1 MGIQC
6 FEVQSRAI
14 FIIFG
19 SESKRCPKLA
29 INQLTSALFISNQ
42 FYWLKSLMGM
52 ESPPCRPPSY
62 WLAAAGVVSESK
74 RCFKSVE
81 NRAASSLGVGGH
93 RYKSWFSVSNSYGFR
108 AI

>member
-19 SESKRCPKLA
+19 SESKSCPKLA

-62 WLAAAGVVSESK
+62 WLAAAVVVSEPKS
-74 RCFKSVE
+74 CFKSAE

-93 RYKSWFSVSNSYGFR
+93 RYTRWFSVSKLLWV
-108 AI
+108 

>member
-42 FYWLKSLMGM
+42 FYWLKSLMGT
-52 ESPPCRPPSY
+52 EFPRVDPLPTGKTEVKR
-62 WLAAAGVVSESK
+62 SEVK
-74 RCFKSVE
+74 
-81 NRAASSLGVGGH
+81 
-93 RYKSWFSVSNSYGFR
+93 
-108 AI
+108 

>member
-62 WLAAAGVVSESK
+62 WLWRRRRMFQKVAL
-74 RCFKSVE
+74 
-81 NRAASSLGVGGH
+81 NRLKIEQQVA
-93 RYKSWFSVSNSYGFR
+93 
-108 AI
+108 

>member
-62 WLAAAGVVSESK
+62 WLAAAAAAVVVSESQS
-74 RCFKSVE
+74 CFKSAE
-81 NRAASSLGVGGH
+81 NINASSLWPGGY
-93 RYKSWFSVSNSYGFR
+93 RYTRVLCVSKLLWV
-108 AI
+108 